1 MQDAVVAATS
11 AQESIVPG
19 NGADS
24 AFMTSECL
32 DQFVLGSI
40 PDLEV
45 TSMSTY
51 RKKRAIPAPLDAS
64 YTVVRANVA

>member
-11 AQESIVPG
+11 AQERVVPG
-19 NGADS
+19 NGADA
-24 AFMTSECL
+24 AFMTSKCL

-45 TSMSTY
+45 TGMSTY
-51 RKKRAIPAPLDAS
+51 RKKRAIPAPLDTS
-64 YTVVRANVA
+64 DTVIRTNVT